1 MSDDQKPSGFF
12 ARLKEGL
19 KKTSQTIV
27 TSVTSIVSKRRLD
40 DTMLEELE
48 DLLITADFG
57 VTCSG
62 EIITKLRK
70 EKFEKDVTSE
80 EVKSFLAQEIT
91 TLLDPYTTPLTPN
104 LGHQPHVIVLVGVN
118 GSGKTTTIGKLANQ
132 FRAQG
137 KSVMIGAADTF
148 RAAAVEQLQVWG
160 ERSGVDVIVG
170 KDQGDPAAVA
180 FDAFEKAKRLHKDI
194 LIIDTAGRLQNQSHL
209 MAQLEKIIRSLK
221 KVDPTAPHNVVQI
234 LDATVGQN
242 AYSQVELF
250 KKTAGVTGLII
261 TKLDGTARGG
271 VVVGLSQKFNLP
283 IHALGVG
290 EGIDDLQPFIAQEF
304 AKGLVGLDHESY
316 LST

>member
-1 MSDDQKPSGFF
+1 MSEDQKPSGFF

-19 KKTSQTIV
+19 KKTSQTLV
-27 TSVTSIVSKRRLD
+27 TSVTNIVSKRRLD
-40 DTMLEELE
+40 DSMLEELE

-57 VTCSG
+57 VTCAAD
-62 EIITKLRK
+62 IIGKLRR

-80 EVKSFLAQEIT
+80 EVKSFLALEIT
-91 TLLDPYTTPLTPN
+91 SLLNPYTKPLSPT
-104 LGHQPHVIVLVGVN
+104 GDHKPHVIVLVGVN
-118 GSGKTTTIGKLANQ
+118 GSGKTTTIGKIANQ

-137 KSVMIGAADTF
+137 KSIMVGAADTF

-160 ERSGVDVIVG
+160 ERSGVEVIVG
-170 KDQGDPAAVA
+170 KDQSDPAAVA
-180 FDAFEKAKRLHKDI
+180 FDAYDKAKRLHKDV
-194 LIIDTAGRLQNQSHL
+194 LIIDTAGRLQNQTHL

-221 KVDPTAPHNVVQI
+221 KVDPAAPHDVVQI

-242 AYSQVELF
+242 AFSQVDLF

-290 EGIDDLQPFIAQEF
+290 EGIDDLQPFIAHEF

-316 LST
+316 LRV